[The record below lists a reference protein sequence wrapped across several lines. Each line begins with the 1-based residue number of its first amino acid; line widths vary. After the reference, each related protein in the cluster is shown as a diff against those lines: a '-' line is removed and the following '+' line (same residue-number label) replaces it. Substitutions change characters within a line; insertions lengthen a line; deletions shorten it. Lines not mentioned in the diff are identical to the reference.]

1 MTAKELATALTGRE
15 AGKEFFPGEER
26 DAKDAGLAAVYG
38 YFDDNVEFCGA
49 INDDPATIG
58 QYTGLTDKN
67 GVKIFVWD
75 IVCNNEPEDVEMK
88 PLPVFGAV
96 KFGEYDGDLPSLEY
110 QTTSDHVGFFVD
122 WKDNEDGEY
131 SEDFRRDLGYWV
143 KYPNFEVCGNIHDNP
158 ELLEATP
165 LK

>member
-1 MTAKELATALTGRE
+1 MLFRS
-15 AGKEFFPGEER
+15 
-26 DAKDAGLAAVYG
+26 
-38 YFDDNVEFCGA
+38 
-49 INDDPATIG
+49 
-58 QYTGLTDKN
+58 
-67 GVKIFVWD
+67 
-75 IVCNNEPEDVEMK
+75 NEPEDVEMK

-165 LK
+165 